1 MSNEI
6 KYVVEKDSGAICRIV
21 TYCNVDYNY
30 IIKCVYGGGG
40 KWNDMTYD
48 GVKAGD
54 IRELTEEEIKQLY
67 TEYLCNLEKSDA

>member
-6 KYVVEKDSGAICRIV
+6 KYVVEKSSGAICRVV

-30 IIKCVYGGGG
+30 IIKCVYGGSG
-40 KWNDMTYD
+40 KWNDMLYD

-54 IRELTEEEIKQLY
+54 IRELKEEEIKLLY
-67 TEYLCNLEKSDA
+67 TEYLYNLEREE